1 MEAAAPRAGDHT
13 LSCLHTRAGW
23 ATVSSAARAQPAHS
37 WWGTLFFFF
46 FSFPPSTKKNKKKK
60 KKRNRKRQF
69 GQPDCWKELT
79 SERTHLTT
87 FKMGRKKQSRGEF
100 LPPAS
105 MPDVDHNLNYL
116 FGFAGLWTRPEGA
129 EEAGLRGVAER
140 FLPLPPTEPQPQ
152 TEPTVQIFLPS
163 LK

>member
-1 MEAAAPRAGDHT
+1 M
-13 LSCLHTRAGW
+13 
-23 ATVSSAARAQPAHS
+23 PAHTCRLGHRELCS
-37 WWGTLFFFF
+37 TGSASTLLVGDSVFFFF
-46 FSFPPSTKKNKKKK
+46 FFPPSTKKNKKKK

>member
-23 ATVSSAARAQPAHS
+23 ATVSSAARGSAS
-37 WWGTLFFFF
+37 TLLVGDSVFFFFF
-46 FSFPPSTKKNKKKK
+46 FSFLLPQKRTRKKE
-60 KKRNRKRQF
+60 KRNRKRQF

-129 EEAGLRGVAER
+129 EEAGLRGGPSVSSR
-140 FLPLPPTEPQPQ
+140 CPP
-152 TEPTVQIFLPS
+152 PS
-163 LK
+163 LSPKLSPLCKYSCLA

>member
-23 ATVSSAARAQPAHS
+23 ATVSSAARGSAS
-37 WWGTLFFFF
+37 TLLVGDSVCLFFFF
-46 FSFPPSTKKNKKKK
+46 FPPSTKKNKKK